1 MPLEP
6 CALRS
11 NVKRGCDLRIV
22 ANVCEQPRQR
32 KETMTLPSCLAFLH
46 LKGKIQNE
54 MLTDTSGCH
63 AILEDLR
70 DECCSEARK
79 CMFTLRNS
87 LRLDQDK
94 YTVNE
99 LEMRLLGGV

>member
-1 MPLEP
+1 M
-6 CALRS
+6 
-11 NVKRGCDLRIV
+11 
-22 ANVCEQPRQR
+22 
-32 KETMTLPSCLAFLH
+32 LA
-46 LKGKIQNE
+46 
-54 MLTDTSGCH
+54 DTSGCH

-70 DECCSEARK
+70 DKCCSEVRK

>member
-1 MPLEP
+1 
-6 CALRS
+6 
-11 NVKRGCDLRIV
+11 
-22 ANVCEQPRQR
+22 
-32 KETMTLPSCLAFLH
+32 
-46 LKGKIQNE
+46 

-70 DECCSEARK
+70 DECYLEARK

-99 LEMRLLGGV
+99 LEMRLLGGI

>member
-1 MPLEP
+1 
-6 CALRS
+6 
-11 NVKRGCDLRIV
+11 
-22 ANVCEQPRQR
+22 
-32 KETMTLPSCLAFLH
+32 
-46 LKGKIQNE
+46 
-54 MLTDTSGCH
+54 MLTDTSACH